1 MAAQQKEMSF
11 LGHLEE
17 LRWHLVRSA
26 AVIIIL
32 AIAFF
37 VYSEQ
42 VYDYFLLAHIQS
54 DFITYQVF
62 CDFFNF
68 FGMDSDFCHVSFSDK
83 KLQSIEVTSQLMN
96 SLWSSIILGII
107 VAFPYLLWEIWRF
120 VAPGL
125 TEKEIK
131 SSRGFIFIASLLFF
145 MGVWFSFYV
154 IAPISVHFLYN
165 FQISDNIVNSFTLQS
180 HISLITNL
188 LIGVSIIFELP
199 LVIYFLTKIGLL
211 TPQFLRKYRKHS
223 LVIVLIIAA
232 IITPPDIASQI
243 IVTIPIMILY
253 EIGILVSQRVIK
265 NQEKNAQKSQRV

>member
-1 MAAQQKEMSF
+1 MAVKEKEMSF

-26 AVIIIL
+26 AVVIIL
-32 AIAFF
+32 AVAFF
-37 VYSEQ
+37 VYSEK

-62 CDFFNF
+62 CDIFQL
-68 FGMDSDFCHVSFSDK
+68 FGLDSDFCHVSFADK

-96 SLWSSIILGII
+96 SLWSSIILGVI

-120 VAPGL
+120 IYPGL
-125 TEKEIK
+125 TQNEIK
-131 SSRGFIFIASLLFF
+131 KSRGFIVIASLLFF
-145 MGVWFSFYV
+145 IGVWFSFYV
-154 IAPISVHFLYN
+154 IAPISIHFLYN
-165 FQISDNIVNSFTLQS
+165 FQISGNIENNFTLQS
-180 HISLITNL
+180 HISLVTNL

-199 LVIYFLTKIGLL
+199 VVIYFLTKIGLL

-223 LVIVLIIAA
+223 LVMVLVISA

-243 IVTIPIMILY
+243 IVSIPIMILY
-253 EIGILVSQRVIK
+253 EIGIIVSSRVIK
-265 NQEKNAQKSQRV
+265 NQLKDAQKSTRV